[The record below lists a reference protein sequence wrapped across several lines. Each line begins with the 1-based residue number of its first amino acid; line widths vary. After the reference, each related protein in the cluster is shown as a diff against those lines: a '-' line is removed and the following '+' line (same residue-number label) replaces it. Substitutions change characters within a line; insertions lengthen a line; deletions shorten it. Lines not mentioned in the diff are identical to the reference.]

1 MTLNLAATLI
11 DAEDTAGRTTA
22 TLVASLAARLTALH
36 FISGADAIASL
47 TSGFAVLGREISM
60 TVEGARLRQALC
72 RSQVAANGEALWRAL
87 HIADGASTAIPS
99 PVLEQLRNDI
109 AILLAQDLP
118 ETLSAMPIPSETRST
133 VLPPSQQAVTF
144 LDFVIGYWALS
155 RELVAAVD
163 ALAQLGQGAPQS
175 VHAGAEP
182 APPVQGG
189 ILR

>member
-1 MTLNLAATLI
+1 MTANLVATLI

-47 TSGFAVLGREISM
+47 TSGFAQLGREISM
-60 TVEGARLRQALC
+60 TAEGASLRQALC

-87 HIADGASTAIPS
+87 HIDEGASIALPS

-118 ETLSAMPIPSETRST
+118 ETLNAMPIPSETRSA
-133 VLPPSQQAVTF
+133 VLPPSQPAVTF
-144 LDFVIGYWALS
+144 LDFVIGYWAFS

-163 ALAQLGQGAPQS
+163 ALAQLGQGGRQS

-182 APPVQGG
+182 APPVRGG